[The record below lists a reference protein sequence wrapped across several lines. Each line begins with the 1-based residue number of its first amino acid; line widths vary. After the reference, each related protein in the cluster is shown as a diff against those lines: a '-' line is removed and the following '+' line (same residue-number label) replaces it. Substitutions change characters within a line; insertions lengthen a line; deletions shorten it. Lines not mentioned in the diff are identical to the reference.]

1 MALVVKAFLEKNNDV
16 KGEIRRFQVEA
27 DSPDI
32 YQDLVRKVGEIFA
45 LAPGSFQ
52 LFWQDSDGDFVT
64 FSSKDELKEA
74 VACSADGVLRL
85 FVKPRESCGNN
96 SQASAEQNTD
106 EKSEREKVFH
116 PGVVCDG
123 CEGAIFGPRFKCVI
137 CPDYDLCSKCEQKG
151 THPEHDKFKITHPL
165 TAGGPGAFVPPHF
178 RRWMH
183 RFMRKWHENPGNK
196 CPADGSAEC
205 SGPSTS
211 ENAQQDKSTLDDDY
225 LKNIGEGVA
234 AFLDPFGIDVTYE
247 VHHEENQRG
256 GRMGFH
262 GKRGAQCPF
271 KWSMFSNGSGT
282 SGSSQSSEDQKE
294 NLPNKP
300 AEAAGKSE
308 EETSAPAAE
317 EEGATGE
324 KSAMSTSPADPQKR
338 EGSPS
343 SGDEDWT
350 MLTERDT
357 TTGERSGPRDSG
369 LYPNLQ
375 VTQAVEMMKSMG
387 FNDDGG
393 WLTRLLESTGGDIV
407 RALDTLRLGAQQAS
421 SLS

>member
-165 TAGGPGAFVPPHF
+165 TAGGPG
-178 RRWMH
+178 
-183 RFMRKWHENPGNK
+183 WHENPGNK

-294 NLPNKP
+294 NFPNKP

-324 KSAMSTSPADPQKR
+324 KSAMSTSPADPQKK